1 MQSQIFN
8 PSAKITAVKD
18 FCGLGHPHWN
28 ERCSVPACPRPAAPG
43 SRKCRCHNLERDE
56 PTYFESR
63 QPSLAVLQQAK
74 FADLPI
80 PDDLVFATISG
91 RARDRRRQML
101 ERAHR
106 EEAE

>member
-1 MQSQIFN
+1 
-8 PSAKITAVKD
+8 
-18 FCGLGHPHWN
+18 
-28 ERCSVPACPRPAAPG
+28 
-43 SRKCRCHNLERDE
+43 
-56 PTYFESR
+56 
-63 QPSLAVLQQAK
+63 VLQQAK